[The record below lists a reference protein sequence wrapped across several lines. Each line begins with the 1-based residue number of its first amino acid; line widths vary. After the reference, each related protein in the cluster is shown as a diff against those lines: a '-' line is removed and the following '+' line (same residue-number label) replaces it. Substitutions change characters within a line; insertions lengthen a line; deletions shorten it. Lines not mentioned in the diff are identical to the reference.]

1 MKLRLIFFSFMISGL
16 FWKIC
21 PKEPVSQ
28 SRVEILKKERKIH
41 GNLFP
46 AGSSLFYDSKKRLK
60 SVRVSGDVKLKKF
73 TALSGTLVLFHPN
86 SRLKGLTLGKDLS
99 SKGKAFHRGDVLR
112 FNNKAKLERARIFT
126 PIEMQ
131 GFSLQTWSKENTQK
145 NWLHFYPGGN
155 LRSFPVFIPY
165 IQKGFHFEKEQEVLL
180 HENGSM
186 YRFRLNK
193 EKQYGEIL
201 LHKGVDIYLLPD
213 GKLNWEALAEARQ
226 QNIWSKEGREKIP
239 SEAETYSDPLQPG
252 SVFRVKKINYLKR
265 EEFTFKEKKY
275 EFSLYW
281 NRSLKIKGNRIHA
294 RIKLLADPKKEE
306 KEKQKKDKKK
316 KEEEWI
322 SGYIL
327 GDHKKTAFVINEVLK
342 NPVPHKDIFRLEMKL
357 KLYSRNDTEYIQ
369 YQLQTFFRKAQE

>member
-1 MKLRLIFFSFMISGL
+1 
-16 FWKIC
+16 
-21 PKEPVSQ
+21 
-28 SRVEILKKERKIH
+28 
-41 GNLFP
+41 
-46 AGSSLFYDSKKRLK
+46 
-60 SVRVSGDVKLKKF
+60 
-73 TALSGTLVLFHPN
+73 
-86 SRLKGLTLGKDLS
+86 
-99 SKGKAFHRGDVLR
+99 
-112 FNNKAKLERARIFT
+112 
-126 PIEMQ
+126 
-131 GFSLQTWSKENTQK
+131 
-145 NWLHFYPGGN
+145 
-155 LRSFPVFIPY
+155 
-165 IQKGFHFEKEQEVLL
+165 
-180 HENGSM
+180 M

-306 KEKQKKDKKK
+306 KEKQKKDKKRK
-316 KEEEWI
+316 KK
-322 SGYIL
+322 SG
-327 GDHKKTAFVINEVLK
+327 
-342 NPVPHKDIFRLEMKL
+342 
-357 KLYSRNDTEYIQ
+357 
-369 YQLQTFFRKAQE
+369 